1 MKNKSKI
8 IYFIYIFISSFTTS
22 NLYSKEIFNFNVS
35 EIEVSKNGNLFK
47 AYNGGEVFTNDG
59 INILDENFE
68 YDKSKLILTASKDVE
83 FIDKK
88 KNIIIKAEK
97 ITYFKNIE
105 NIIAEGYVKV
115 KDAENNLTLN
125 SNRLSYLKNRG
136 KIIADENVL
145 LNDLKNN
152 IIINSEKII
161 YFKNI
166 NKFYSEG
173 STTAKVQSKYT
184 FEGSDIFFF
193 KNEMILQ
200 SSKKTE
206 IVDENNTKFTL
217 GSFNYQINNE
227 FLKATK
233 IKIIENFN
241 LLIILQINIIL
252 KMAFLI

>member
-8 IYFIYIFISSFTTS
+8 FFLIYIFISSFTTS

-59 INILDENFE
+59 INILAENFE

-173 STTAKVQSKYT
+173 STTAKIQSKYI
-184 FEGSDIFFF
+184 FEGSDIFF
-193 KNEMILQ
+193 
-200 SSKKTE
+200 
-206 IVDENNTKFTL
+206 
-217 GSFNYQINNE
+217 
-227 FLKATK
+227 
-233 IKIIENFN
+233 
-241 LLIILQINIIL
+241 
-252 KMAFLI
+252 